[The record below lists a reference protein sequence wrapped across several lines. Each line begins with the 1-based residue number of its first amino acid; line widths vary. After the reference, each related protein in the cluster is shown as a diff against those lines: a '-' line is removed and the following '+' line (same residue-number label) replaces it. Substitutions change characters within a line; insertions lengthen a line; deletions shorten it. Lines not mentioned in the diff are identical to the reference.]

1 MSSPTYPVR
10 VDARLDDH
18 LNRWLWLVKWLLA
31 IPHFIVLAFL
41 WIAFVVLSAIALVA
55 ILFTRRY
62 PRRSSTSTSGC
73 CAGRGGWPTTRTA
86 AWAPTSTRRSASTR
100 GRTTRHTS
108 TSPTRSSLSRG
119 LVLVK
124 WWLLAIPHYL
134 VLALLL
140 GGGL

>member
-62 PRRSSTSTSGC
+62 PRAIFDFNVGVLRWTWRV
-73 CAGRGGWPTTRTA
+73 AYYGGLGTDQYP
-86 AWAPTSTRRSASTR
+86 PFSLDE

-108 TSPTRSSLSRG
+108 TSPTRSRLSRG
-119 LVLVK
+119 SSS
-124 WWLLAIPHYL
+124 
-134 VLALLL
+134 
-140 GGGL
+140 

>member
-62 PRRSSTSTSGC
+62 PRDLRLQRRGAALDV
-73 CAGRGGWPTTRTA
+73 AGGLPRTA
-86 AWAPTSTRRSASTR
+86 AWAPTSTRRSA
-100 GRTTRHTS
+100 
-108 TSPTRSSLSRG
+108 
-119 LVLVK
+119 
-124 WWLLAIPHYL
+124 
-134 VLALLL
+134 
-140 GGGL
+140 